1 MKKRL
6 KNEPICVLI
15 FKRILINVGFPNG
28 LVVKNPPTMQ
38 EMKIRSLGQE
48 DPLEEEMATHS
59 IILA

>member
-1 MKKRL
+1 M
-6 KNEPICVLI
+6 LI

-38 EMKIRSLGQE
+38 EMKIPSLGQE